1 MSGNVWLNQER
12 KIVISTRWRKI
23 EIRAA
28 DIEKWIGELSE
39 VDFER
44 DKKTRLATYKVFQEL
59 EAAADVWALYAI
71 TLKSYIGGKKDEES

>member
-44 DKKTRLATYKVFQEL
+44 DKKTRLAT
-59 EAAADVWALYAI
+59 
-71 TLKSYIGGKKDEES
+71 